1 MSHHKIPLS
10 IGGTNEYS
18 NLILLREG
26 CHKLVHKVNLTR
38 EEVPNYM
45 KIKVINKY
53 RVMCGL
59 NKV

>member
-1 MSHHKIPLS
+1 M
-10 IGGTNEYS
+10 GGTDEYS
-18 NLILLREG
+18 NLILLRED

-45 KIKVINKY
+45 KIKVLNKY
-53 RVMCGL
+53 RVLCGL

>member
-1 MSHHKIPLS
+1 M
-10 IGGTNEYS
+10 GGTYEYS
-18 NLILLREG
+18 NLILLRED

-38 EEVPNYM
+38 EEVTNYM
-45 KIKVINKY
+45 KIKVLNKY